1 MVIAPASAGDV
12 TVTIAPSDAPAGTSV
27 NITVSAADACSST
40 VQAFTMADSRVALSG
55 TNQLSWSAASP
66 AVMPPVPAEVTETP
80 PEGYRLFV
88 GVACIGPDG
97 RLASVACT
105 DVRVLPAGAAAT
117 GSKTASFVPG
127 PDLLN
132 TDRELSECESNNAVP
147 VVLIPGQ
154 IQSMIGFVNQT
165 WYALLSPVA
174 ATTTTSTTLRTPVPI
189 APTTPTTPTTPAT
202 TPST

>member
-12 TVTIAPSDAPAGTSV
+12 TVTVAPSDAPAGTSI

-40 VQAFTMADSRVALSG
+40 VQAFTMADSRVTLSG
-55 TNQLSWSAASP
+55 TDQLAWSAASP
-66 AVMPPVPAEVTETP
+66 APMPPVPAEVTETP
-80 PEGYRLFV
+80 SDGYQLFI
-88 GVACIGPDG
+88 GIGCLGPDG
-97 RLASVACT
+97 KLSSVACT
-105 DVRVLPAGAAAT
+105 DVRVLPAGAAPT
-117 GSKTASFVPG
+117 GSKTASFVSG

-132 TDRELSECESNNAVP
+132 TDRELSECESSNAVP

-174 ATTTTSTTLRTPVPI
+174 ATTTTSTTLRVPVSVAPTAPTTP
-189 APTTPTTPTTPAT
+189 PTTPTT
-202 TPST
+202 